1 MQSDKYKRKVIEELT
16 NELRELMD
24 APKKGN
30 AKGKV
35 KSMQR
40 VYQESK
46 EMFKKV
52 EACSEHVHGREDEVR
67 QMLENLLEA
76 HNNGDYFLLAAGVGA
91 VAGLITWK
99 LIGAAVRPVHPVHH
113 YHGHH
118 GHWWSRY
125 VCVFKYKLTQ
135 HIYYFCQV

>member
-67 QMLENLLEA
+67 QTCLDKKHIVETIYGFLKMG
-76 HNNGDYFLLAAGVGA
+76 HNP
-91 VAGLITWK
+91 TS
-99 LIGAAVRPVHPVHH
+99 HPLNRWAIMIM
-113 YHGHH
+113 YHA
-118 GHWWSRY
+118 
-125 VCVFKYKLTQ
+125 
-135 HIYYFCQV
+135 